1 MQSTAQ
7 TVDSYIDEAP
17 AERRAAL
24 EKLRD
29 LCRSLLAGYEEAME
43 YGMPVYKKNGV
54 AEAGF
59 ASQKNYISLYILK
72 QEALAPYRPILT
84 GISVGKGCI
93 RYPRPEKI
101 DFEVVEKLLRATV
114 QASSP
119 IC

>member
-7 TVDSYIDEAP
+7 TVEAYIAEAP
-17 AERRAAL
+17 VERRAVL
-24 EKLRD
+24 IKLRD
-29 LCRSLLAGYEEAME
+29 LCRGILQGYEEAME

-54 AEAGF
+54 DEVGF

-72 QEALAPYRPILT
+72 QEALAPYRPLLT

-93 RYPRPEKI
+93 RYPKPEKI

-114 QASSP
+114 QSTSP